1 MLVVWLQNTGYV
13 TTRTGCYVIQVSD
26 QLGGQMSG
34 SAVSCI
40 TDRHTRML
48 RIFCAAGYRT
58 SLGVLQRCRPVTML
72 RLVCDLNRLPN
83 SDIIIRRA
91 FQI

>member
-1 MLVVWLQNTGYV
+1 MLVVWQQHGGYV
-13 TTRTGCYVIQVSD
+13 TTRTGCYVIQVRD

-40 TDRHTRML
+40 TDRHKL

-58 SLGVLQRCRPVTML
+58 RMGVLQHCKPVTVL
-72 RLVCDLNRLPN
+72 RLLC
-83 SDIIIRRA
+83 
-91 FQI
+91 